1 MGWSIGLFYN
11 IKYRISFNLLEKVMK
26 KVLALLSSLLLI
38 VSAQVFAATPAA
50 STTTTTDTSTPKIA
64 VVNVQQVL
72 MQSSKVAEVN
82 TKLQN
87 QFKPRQEKLTAQQK
101 TLQDELDK
109 YSKNSTTMA
118 AKDRDTTEKKIADD
132 KAAFLKDAGAFQKEV
147 NAEQNKA
154 MQSILGQLS
163 GIISDLAKKSNY
175 TLVLDSQ
182 AVVYA
187 SDAAD
192 ITKQVAKDFNK
203 K

>member
-26 KVLALLSSLLLI
+26 KVSALLSSLLLI
-38 VSAQVFAATPAA
+38 VSAQVFAATPPAA
-50 STTTTTDTSTPKIA
+50 TTTDTSTPKIA

-109 YSKNSTTMA
+109 YGKDSPSMA

>member
-1 MGWSIGLFYN
+1 
-11 IKYRISFNLLEKVMK
+11 MK
-26 KVLALLSSLLLI
+26 KVLALLSTVLL
-38 VSAQVFAATPAA
+38 VASTQVFAAAVASTATPSATPAA
-50 STTTTTDTSTPKIA
+50 ATTTDTAAPAGSAKIA

-72 MQSSKVAEVN
+72 MQSTRVADVN

-109 YSKNSTTMA
+109 FSKGSTAMST
-118 AKDRDTTEKKIADD
+118 KDRDATEKKIADD
-132 KAAFLKDAGAFQKEV
+132 KAAFLKDAGAFQKDV

-192 ITKQVAKDFNK
+192 ITKQVVNEK
-203 K
+203 

>member
-1 MGWSIGLFYN
+1 
-11 IKYRISFNLLEKVMK
+11 MK
-26 KVLALLSSLLLI
+26 KVLAILSSILLL
-38 VSAQVFAATPAA
+38 AGANAFAADATATPAA
-50 STTTTTDTSTPKIA
+50 STPALTKIA

-72 MQSSKVAEVN
+72 MQSSKVAKVN
-82 TKLQN
+82 TKLQD

-101 TLQDELDK
+101 TLQDEVDK
-109 YSKNSTTMA
+109 YSKESPTMSQ
-118 AKDRDTTEKKIADD
+118 KDRDATEKKIGDE

-163 GIISDLAKKSNY
+163 GVISGMAKKENY

-187 SDAAD
+187 SDATD
-192 ITKQVAKDFNK
+192 ITKQVAKEFNK
-203 K
+203 E

>member
-1 MGWSIGLFYN
+1 
-11 IKYRISFNLLEKVMK
+11 MK
-26 KVLALLSSLLLI
+26 KVLALLSSILLL
-38 VSAQVFAATPAA
+38 VSAQVFAATTPAA
-50 STTTTTDTSTPKIA
+50 TDASQPKIA

-101 TLQDELDK
+101 SLQDELDK
-109 YSKNSTTMA
+109 FGKDSTTMA
-118 AKDRDTTEKKIADD
+118 AKERDATEKKIADD

-163 GIISDLAKKSNY
+163 GIIADLAKKSNY

-192 ITKQVAKDFNK
+192 ITKQVATNFNK

>member
-1 MGWSIGLFYN
+1 
-11 IKYRISFNLLEKVMK
+11 MK
-26 KVLALLSSLLLI
+26 KVSALLSSLLLI
-38 VSAQVFAATPAA
+38 ASAQVFAATPAA
-50 STTTTTDTSTPKIA
+50 TTATTTTDTSTPKIA

-72 MQSSKVAEVN
+72 MQSSKVADVN

-109 YSKNSTTMA
+109 YSKNSTTMS

-132 KAAFLKDAGAFQKEV
+132 KATFLKDAGAFQKEV

>member
-1 MGWSIGLFYN
+1 
-11 IKYRISFNLLEKVMK
+11 MK
-26 KVLALLSSLLLI
+26 KVLAVLSSVLLL
-38 VSAQVFAATPAA
+38 AGANAFAADATTPA
-50 STTTTTDTSTPKIA
+50 STPALTKIA

-72 MQSSKVAEVN
+72 MQSSKVAKVN
-82 TKLQN
+82 TKLQD

-101 TLQDELDK
+101 TLQDEVDK
-109 YSKNSTTMA
+109 YSKESPTMSQ
-118 AKDRDTTEKKIADD
+118 KDRDTTEKKIGDE

-163 GIISDLAKKSNY
+163 GVISTMAKKENY

-187 SDAAD
+187 SDATD
-192 ITKQVAKDFNK
+192 ITKQVAKEFNK
-203 K
+203 E

>member
-1 MGWSIGLFYN
+1 
-11 IKYRISFNLLEKVMK
+11 MK
-26 KVLALLSSLLLI
+26 KVLALLSSMLLF
-38 VSAQVFAATPAA
+38 VSAQAFAAT
-50 STTTTTDTSTPKIA
+50 TTTATDTTSQPKIA

-109 YSKNSTTMA
+109 FSKNSTTMA
-118 AKDRDTTEKKIADD
+118 AKDRDSTEKKIADD

>member
-1 MGWSIGLFYN
+1 
-11 IKYRISFNLLEKVMK
+11 MK
-26 KVLALLSSLLLI
+26 KVLALLSSVLLL
-38 VSAQVFAATPAA
+38 AGTQAFAVDTTTA
-50 STTTTTDTSTPKIA
+50 TTTTAPTGLSKIA

-101 TLQDELDK
+101 ALQDELDK
-109 YSKNSTTMA
+109 YSKESATMTQ
-118 AKDRDTTEKKIADD
+118 KNRDVTEKKIADD

-163 GIISDLAKKSNY
+163 GIISKIAKASNY
-175 TLVLDSQ
+175 SLVLDAQ

-187 SDAAD
+187 SDAVD
-192 ITKQVAKDFNK
+192 ITKQVAEDFNK